1 MLPFFFAKFLCFLQL
16 QDKNNVTIRT
26 QPVIIAF
33 AILAAESALQSQGS
47 AFAESSRL
55 KEALAIGAIGGLLW
69 CDSVFHGVILV
80 FFLLSFHE
88 ILLLSLFETSKA
100 SHLNSSIEHLTRS
113 VRGIKQQTQNSSINC
128 NHPPPKKKQRFS
140 RLLKLGPWPSSMP
153 SSEASSP
160 SCSISSLQVEELKIS
175 IPTKQ
180 PWETIR
186 ATPARQ

>member
-1 MLPFFFAKFLCFLQL
+1 MPFKCRLAAPGDHRLLPNFIDYASMFFAKVLCFLQL
-16 QDKNNVTIRT
+16 QDKNNVTLRT

-88 ILLLSLFETSKA
+88 ILLLSLFEA
-100 SHLNSSIEHLTRS
+100 SHLNSSIENLTRS
-113 VRGIKQQTQNSSINC
+113 VRGIKQQTQNSRKNC
-128 NHPPPKKKQRFS
+128 NHPPK
-140 RLLKLGPWPSSMP
+140 
-153 SSEASSP
+153 E
-160 SCSISSLQVEELKIS
+160 
-175 IPTKQ
+175 TKGFQ
-180 PWETIR
+180 DF
-186 ATPARQ
+186 